1 MGFKV
6 LFVNPNVPG
15 NYRKARFATS
25 NLGISYLSAYIRQ
38 HHRDCQIDIIDGR
51 FHGLTPAKAFEQ
63 IQAIDPQWIGMSLCV
78 DEAAPW
84 SQELATLI
92 RAARRKIHITL
103 GGYFPTLL
111 TDQALE
117 KFPMIDSIILGE
129 GEETLSELI
138 DRLVAKRDW
147 RDIPGLAYREKCATI
162 STPKRALIE
171 NLDLLPFPDR
181 YLATG
186 DGETIEVMMEGTRG
200 CKFNCSF
207 CAVQPFLRKN
217 TGKSYRLRSAD
228 HIVAEINSLCSQY
241 PKLQSFRFVD
251 PDFIAPGTSERAE
264 RLVKILEES
273 PRNIHFMMDTRISSI
288 VPNQKLLQALNQVG
302 LKRLY
307 LGIESGSEHIL
318 KKMHKAIK
326 VDEIVKG
333 IQILQTI
340 GIDYSYGF
348 MMITPWSTD
357 ADIESNAHLLKT
369 IGRIEFRSFFHE
381 MTVIPGTY
389 SYQQLSQNNQLVWC
403 GSLSYYS
410 YPSQS
415 ARIERFRKL
424 NNQLQKRYPACFGG
438 AAGFLY
444 ENNRQLRRTGQ
455 LEKAQELESLSDQ
468 LFLHVFE
475 DCWEEAA
482 KESVSMDLFTER
494 CHEKFSPQFLSILH
508 RIDPSMIF
516 STISERIPHH
526 APTIQI

>member
-1 MGFKV
+1 MFKI
-6 LFVNPNVPG
+6 LFINPNVPG
-15 NYRKARFATS
+15 NYRKNLFATS

-38 HHRDCQIDIIDGR
+38 HHRDCPIYIIDGR
-51 FHGLTPAKAFEQ
+51 FHNLTPAKAFEK
-63 IQAIDPQWIGMSLCV
+63 IQAIDPQWIGISLCV
-78 DEAAPW
+78 DEATPW
-84 SQELATLI
+84 SQELLTLI
-92 RAARRKIHITL
+92 QASGKEIHITL

-111 TDQALE
+111 TDHALE
-117 KFPMIDSIILGE
+117 KFPTINSIVLGE
-129 GEETLSELI
+129 GETTLFELI
-138 DRLVAKRDW
+138 DRLKTKRDW
-147 RDIPGLAYREKCATI
+147 HDIPGLVYREKSTNI
-162 STPKRALIE
+162 FTPKRALIE

-181 YLATG
+181 YLASG
-186 DGETIEVMMEGTRG
+186 DGGKMEVMMEGTRG

-264 RLVKILEES
+264 RLVKLLKES
-273 PRNIHFMMDTRISSI
+273 ARTIHFMMDTRISALI
-288 VPNQKLLQALNQVG
+288 PNQKLLQELRHVG

-326 VDEIVKG
+326 VEEIVKG
-333 IQILQTI
+333 IQMLQTI

-357 ADIESNAHLLKT
+357 ADIESNAYLLKT

-389 SYQQLSQNNQLVWC
+389 SHQQLSENKQLIWC

-410 YPSQS
+410 YHSQS
-415 ARIERFRKL
+415 NRIERFRQL
-424 NNQLQKRYPACFGG
+424 NNQLQKRYPICFGN
-438 AAGFLY
+438 AVGFLY
-444 ENNRQLRRTGQ
+444 ENNRQLRRIGQ
-455 LEKAQELESLSDQ
+455 IEKAQELESLSDQ
-468 LFLHVFE
+468 LFLHIFE
-475 DCWEEAA
+475 DCWEAAA
-482 KESVSMDLFTER
+482 KKIISIDAFTER
-494 CHEKFSPQFLSILH
+494 CHKKFSSQCLSILH
-508 RIDPSMIF
+508 RIDPSITF
-516 STISERIPHH
+516 STISKQIPCY
-526 APTIQI
+526 ASTIQI